1 MTRADET
8 APRTPPAV
16 TGPRRRPSGE
26 PPPLPR
32 RLDRSGKYWLALAVV
47 LLAGLLF
54 HLASRSTL
62 GISITVADQ
71 VVLEWFADLRRSELT
86 RLARGV
92 GWLASAAAV
101 QALWLACLVV
111 LVGTRRWRHLL
122 VGVGALL
129 AVTSVTSLLAALLRR
144 PRPLEVEIL
153 GPWTGF
159 AMPSLPVA
167 VFTALLM
174 LALYG
179 LFPQGPRR
187 QAGKWAAV
195 VLVVLVG
202 LSRVYL
208 AQDSPTDVAVAVIV
222 GVTVPL
228 VAFRLLVP
236 NEVFPVAYTR
246 RRTAH
251 LDVTGVRQGAIR
263 RALQDQLCVVAV
275 DVRPFGLEGSG
286 GSTPLR
292 LTLDGGPAPYLFGKL
307 YAVNHLRSDRWYKL
321 GRTLLYGGLE
331 DERAF
336 NSVRRLVQHEDYA
349 LRLLRDAGLPVPTPY
364 GIVEITPEREYLLVT
379 EFFADATEVG
389 ATSVDE
395 RLVDEGLSMVRLL
408 WAAGLAHRDIK
419 PANLLVHNGRL
430 VLIDSAFTE
439 VRPSPWRQ
447 AVDLANMMLVL
458 ALSSDVRMVYER
470 ALRQYTVDEI
480 AEAFAATRGLTMP
493 SQLRRMMR
501 SRGRDL
507 HAEFL
512 ALLPYRLPP
521 IKIQRFSAR
530 RVGLTVTVALAGL
543 ILVGTASPLL
553 LSSPLP

>member
-1 MTRADET
+1 MTPAQT
-8 APRTPPAV
+8 PIATPP
-16 TGPRRRPSGE
+16 GSRPRRRPSGE
-26 PPPLPR
+26 PPPLPH
-32 RLDRSGKYWLALAVV
+32 RLDRSGKYWLALTVV
-47 LLAGLLF
+47 LLTGLLTQ
-54 HLASRSTL
+54 LAVRSSVGMT
-62 GISITVADQ
+62 ITVADQ
-71 VVLEWFADLRRSELT
+71 HVVAWLADHRTDGLT
-86 RLARGV
+86 RLARAV
-92 GWLASAAAV
+92 GALGTPPAV
-101 QALWLACLVV
+101 QVLWLTCLAVLVV
-111 LVGTRRWRHLL
+111 TRRWRHLV

-129 AVTSVTSLLAALLRR
+129 AVTSVSTLLGAVLRR
-144 PRPLEVEIL
+144 PRPVAVEIL

-167 VFTALLM
+167 VLSALLM

-179 LFPQGPRR
+179 LVPQGSRR
-187 QAGKWAAV
+187 QAGKWVAAAL
-195 VLVVLVG
+195 VLAVG
-202 LSRVYL
+202 LARVYL
-208 AQDSPTDVAVAVIV
+208 AQDSPTDVAVGIV
-222 GVTVPL
+222 LGVTVPL

-236 NEVFPVAYTR
+236 NEVFPVTYVR

-251 LDVTGVRQGAIR
+251 LDVSGVRQGAIR
-263 RALQDQLCVVAV
+263 SALRDQLGVDAV
-275 DVRPFGLEGSG
+275 QVTPFALEGSG

-292 LTLDGGPAPYLFGKL
+292 ITVDGCAAPYLFGKL

-379 EFFADATEVG
+379 EFLDGALEVG
-389 ATSVDE
+389 TVTVDE
-395 RLVDEGLSMVRLL
+395 RQVDEGLVLVRRL
-408 WAAGLAHRDIK
+408 WEAGLAHRDIK
-419 PANLLVHNGRL
+419 PANVLVHDGRL
-430 VLIDSAFTE
+430 LLIDSAFTQ

-458 ALSSDVRMVYER
+458 ALSSDVPSVYAR
-470 ALRQYTVDEI
+470 ALRAFSVEEV

-507 HAEFL
+507 HAEFT
-512 ALLPYRLPP
+512 ALLPHRLPP
-521 IKIQRFSAR
+521 VAIQRWSTR
-530 RVGLTVTVALAGL
+530 RLALM
-543 ILVGTASPLL
+543 GTAVLTAVVLAMSAGPLL
-553 LSSPLP
+553 LNSPLP